1 MACDPVES
9 VLVVQTADVTP
20 LLVESVG
27 VHSTLVPSVNVN
39 VPPGGVTA
47 AEPGARTF
55 TIAVNVTACPETA
68 GLAEEVTAVG
78 EDLYNDHSTQRDV
91 FILAADLTYGD
102 SGAPVVTTSGKVVGI
117 AFAIA
122 PDRPTTAY
130 ALSTSELLPLLSDPH
145 SREVST
151 QGCVDG

>member
-68 GLAEEVTAVG
+68 GLAEEVTAV
-78 EDLYNDHSTQRDV
+78 
-91 FILAADLTYGD
+91 
-102 SGAPVVTTSGKVVGI
+102 VVDALITVCGKV
-117 AFAIA
+117 AE
-122 PDRPTTAY
+122 
-130 ALSTSELLPLLSDPH
+130 LELLFESP
-145 SREVST
+145 
-151 QGCVDG
+151 G